1 MMKSVASTLVI
12 AFFALI
18 MPLHVG
24 AGGSP
29 QYDAP
34 HYDPGNGKT
43 CETCHTA
50 SINPTGSAYNN
61 VCLSCHNP
69 SNPGANSSFTVAD
82 QANPYNNHS
91 VEGINKLY
99 QTSHRWDGSDT
110 VPEAGALPPQALLMN
125 GDGLRDRTNNSLSCV
140 RCHDP
145 HRNDLG
151 CARCHDPN
159 FTADVA
165 AANGSGVIAANFLRV
180 PNNADQMCLDCHRP
194 RNVASH
200 LQGSHPVLVNYSAIA
215 TANPAK
221 YVKPVKNSTSANA
234 TSDLNVQLAQTGKQV
249 VCTTCHG
256 VHYTDSRSSTVD
268 GKTAF
273 AKLSSSDG
281 SLLRTDRRSA
291 AVAAGVADKTNICTN
306 CHAAKF
312 NHNNAG
318 QNVQCDDCH
327 GAHVEYDA
335 ADPKAA
341 KGVNIFLVR
350 RNVTVAG
357 QAAKVFYRYTAA
369 AKREFVNT
377 DNTGLGLCQRCHTT
391 PTTGYHVTAQPNQC
405 GTCHVHS
412 SAKGSFSPECTACH
426 GYPPAQTNNGDVHPN
441 ATDCSNCH
449 GASSTHTVLP
459 HTITCLTCHATLGG
473 SHAAHTG
480 SLFGSVSKY
489 GFGSYTTVDDSNNS
503 GYRFGCINCH
513 PNENVNHAR
522 GTVAVVSGKGASLGY
537 VSGTKKCSATY
548 CHSDGKGAYALT
560 PAWGTPFPTGSAKCA
575 LCHAALPTSGS
586 HTAHITTNGIHSG
599 VTGIDYASAANFSC
613 DKCHATTVDS
623 SNTIVGFQNHVNG
636 SATVAFNADKVVS
649 KAQLRPASF
658 SAYTA
663 MWSRIGGYKVD
674 TNSYDISKVTL
685 NSGVYV
691 TGAGTCSTIVCHN
704 NGTSPSWNTTATP
717 KISCVDCHSSL

>member
-43 CETCHTA
+43 CETCHTS
-50 SINPTGSAYNN
+50 SIAPVGNNYNT

-69 SNPGANSSFTVAD
+69 SNPGATTAFTVAD
-82 QANPYNNHS
+82 QANPYNSHS
-91 VEGINKLY
+91 VVGINKVY

-110 VPEAGALPPQALLMN
+110 VPEAGAVPPQSLLMN
-125 GDGLRDRTNNSLSCV
+125 GDGLRDRTSSSLACV

-151 CARCHDPN
+151 CAKCHDPN

-221 YVKPVKNSTSANA
+221 FVKPVKNNNSANA
-234 TSDLNVQLAQTGKQV
+234 TSDLNAPLALSGKQV

-273 AKLSSSDG
+273 ARLSTSDG
-281 SLLRTDRRSA
+281 NILRTDRRSA
-291 AVAAGVADKTNICTN
+291 AVAAGAADKTNLCTN
-306 CHAAKF
+306 CHAAKV
-312 NHNNAG
+312 NHNNAS
-318 QNVQCDDCH
+318 QNVQCNDCH

-350 RNVTVAG
+350 RNVTVGG
-357 QAAKVFYRYTAA
+357 QPAKVFYRYTAST
-369 AKREFVNT
+369 KREFVNT
-377 DNTGLGLCQRCHTT
+377 DNAGIGMCQRCHTT
-391 PTTGYHVTAQPNQC
+391 PTTGFHTTALPTQC
-405 GTCHVHS
+405 GGCHVHNS
-412 SAKGSFSPECTACH
+412 TKGSFSAECTACH
-426 GYPPAQTNNGDVHPN
+426 GYPPAQISGGGAHTNAN
-441 ATDCSNCH
+441 DCSRCH
-449 GASSTHTVLP
+449 GDMSTHNAAP
-459 HTITCLTCHATLGG
+459 HSATCFTCHPTLKG
-473 SHAAHTG
+473 SHTVHTG
-480 SLFGSVSKY
+480 TMFNLVSQY
-489 GFGSYTTVDDSNNS
+489 GFGSYTTVNTSDSN

-513 PNENVNHAR
+513 PYANSNHPN
-522 GTVAVVSGKGASLGY
+522 GTVAMNNVVGY
-537 VSGTKKCSATY
+537 SAGTKKCSSTY
-548 CHSDGKGAYALT
+548 CHSDGKGNYALT
-560 PAWGTPFPTGSAKCA
+560 PAWGTPYPNNSSKCA

-586 HTAHITTNGIHSG
+586 HTAHVTTNGNHSG
-599 VTGIDYASAANFSC
+599 VSGVDYGSAANYSC
-613 DKCHATTVDS
+613 NKCHAGTVNS
-623 SNTIVGFQNHVNG
+623 SNAIVGFQFHVNKVG
-636 SATVAFNADKVVS
+636 DVAFNNDTIIS

-658 SAYTA
+658 STYTA
-663 MWSRIGGYKVD
+663 VWSRIGGYKVD
-674 TNSYDISKVTL
+674 ANSYDISKVTL
-685 NSGVYV
+685 NSGAYV
-691 TGAGTCSTIVCHN
+691 ANAGTCSTIICHN
-704 NGTSPSWNTTATP
+704 NGTSPGWNTSATP
-717 KISCVDCHSSL
+717 KISCIDCHSSL